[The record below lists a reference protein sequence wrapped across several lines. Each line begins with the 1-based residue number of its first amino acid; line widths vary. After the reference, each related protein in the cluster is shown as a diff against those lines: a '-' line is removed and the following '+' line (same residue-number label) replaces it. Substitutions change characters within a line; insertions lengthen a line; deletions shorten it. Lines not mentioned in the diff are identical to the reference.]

1 MRLDYILDNPSL
13 HTVILFYK
21 CKFYGSSGYFI
32 MSPERVKTVYVV
44 GHTTPDTDS
53 VCSSI
58 AYAYFKNIT
67 DKRYLFTPVRAGKMN
82 HETTFVLEKFGVPAS
97 AEIESLVATVNDLD
111 LKRPISIGV
120 RDSIQVLALLMREQG
135 VRTAPVVDESG
146 RLAGVV
152 GLKDIA
158 RHYMDSVG
166 FADLSKAPIELD
178 ILVKTLDGRVISNT
192 KRITVLSGRVW
203 IAAMQRGTMLNRV
216 RTGDVVVVGDQNEV
230 QLDLIRMG
238 CGAVIVTDNAPIAN
252 EVVAAARE
260 KDVLLLSSRHPAFA
274 TVQLMTMS
282 EPVSSI
288 MTTTCPTVGLYTP
301 LSEVRSKIVESEY
314 RSVVVV
320 DSDDRLIGFITRTD
334 LLKPVRKMAILVDH
348 NELSQAVDGIEEA
361 EILEIIDHHRVGDI
375 STTAPIYVY
384 NDPVGSTCTVVS
396 GIMFLYQTHIPKEIA
411 GILLSGILSD
421 TLLLTLSTTT
431 ERDSA
436 AAHRLAEI
444 AGIDMQAYARELLHE
459 SINLED
465 KSAVELIAADFKE
478 FIIGGKKLGV
488 SQMMSLDC
496 AEIDARERELVDEL
510 ERLRTANNY
519 DLTVLLVLNP
529 LGKGQERIL
538 LRGETWIVEKAFG
551 VKVENDTCTVYRVMS
566 RKKDFIPAIGQVL
579 SMGQGH

>member
-1 MRLDYILDNPSL
+1 LSQNG
-13 HTVILFYK
+13 T
-21 CKFYGSSGYFI
+21 
-32 MSPERVKTVYVV
+32 KTVYVV

-58 AYAYFKNIT
+58 AYAYFKNVT
-67 DKRYLFTPVRAGKMN
+67 DKRFLFTPVRAGKLN
-82 HETTFVLEKFGVPAS
+82 HETAFVLEKFGVPPS
-97 AEIESLVATVNDLD
+97 AEIDSLAATVNDLN
-111 LKRPISIGV
+111 LKRPIAIGAS
-120 RDSIQVLALLMREQG
+120 DSVQELALLMREQG
-135 VRTAPVVDESG
+135 VRSVPVVDESS

-158 RHYMDSVG
+158 RHYMESVG
-166 FADLSKAPIELD
+166 FTDLSKAPIELD
-178 ILVKTLDGRVISNT
+178 ILLKTLNGRVISNS
-192 KRITVLSGRVW
+192 RQLTVLTGRVL
-203 IAAMQRGTMLNRV
+203 IAAMQRGTLLNRI
-216 RTGDVVVVGDQNEV
+216 RPGDVAVVGDQNDV
-230 QLDLIRMG
+230 QLELIRAG
-238 CGAVIVTDNAPIAN
+238 CSTIIVTDNAPVSN
-252 EVVAAARE
+252 ELMAAAKE
-260 KDVLLLSSRHPAFA
+260 KGVLLLSSPQPAFA

-288 MTTTCPTVGLYTP
+288 MTTSCPTVGLYTP
-301 LSEVRSKIVESEY
+301 MTEVRSKIVESDY

-320 DSDDRLIGFITRTD
+320 DSDNRLIGFITRTD
-334 LLKPVRKMAILVDH
+334 LLTPVRKTAILVDH

-384 NDPVGSTCTVVS
+384 NDPVGSTCTVVA
-396 GIMFLYQTHIPKEIA
+396 GIMFLYQTHIPREIA

-431 ERDSA
+431 ERDRVSA
-436 AAHRLAEI
+436 KRLAEV
-444 AGIDMQAYARELLHE
+444 AGVDIQSYAKELLHA

-465 KSAVELIAADFKE
+465 KTAGQLIAADFKE
-478 FIIGGKKLGV
+478 FLIGGKKLGV

-496 AEIDARERELVDEL
+496 TEIDARERELVDEL
-510 ERLRTANNY
+510 ERLRMANNY

-538 LRGETWIVEKAFG
+538 LRGETWIVEKAFN
-551 VKVENDTCTVYRVMS
+551 VKVVHDTCTVHRVMS

-579 SMGQGH
+579 SMGQGVR

>member
-1 MRLDYILDNPSL
+1 
-13 HTVILFYK
+13 
-21 CKFYGSSGYFI
+21 
-32 MSPERVKTVYVV
+32 MSPDRLKTVYVV

-53 VCSSI
+53 VCSAI
-58 AYAYFKNIT
+58 AYAYFKNIA
-67 DKRYLFTPVRAGKMN
+67 DRRFLFTPVRAGKLN
-82 HETTFVLEKFGVPAS
+82 HETTFVLNRFGVPAS
-97 AEIESLVATVNDLD
+97 AEIDSLVATVSDLE

-120 RDSIQVLALLMREQG
+120 RDSIQALALLMREKG
-135 VRTAPVVDESG
+135 VRSVPVVDDAG

-178 ILVKTLDGRVISNT
+178 ILLKTLEGRVISNSR
-192 KRITVLSGRVW
+192 KLTVLTGRVF
-203 IAAMQRGTMLNRV
+203 IAAMQRGTMLNRL
-216 RTGDVVVVGDQNEV
+216 RSGDVVIAGDQNDI
-230 QLDLIRMG
+230 QLELIRMG
-238 CGAVIVTDNAPIAN
+238 CTAVIVTDNAPIAN
-252 EVVAAARE
+252 EVTAAARE
-260 KDVLLLSSRHPAFA
+260 QGVLLISSPQPAFA

-288 MTTTCPTVGLYTP
+288 MTSTCPTVGLYT
-301 LSEVRSKIVESEY
+301 SMGEVRSKIVESDY
-314 RSVVVV
+314 RSVIVV
-320 DSDDRLIGFITRTD
+320 DSDNRLIGFITRTD
-334 LLKPVRKMAILVDH
+334 LLTPVRKMAILVDH

-384 NDPVGSTCTVVS
+384 NDPVGSTCTVVA
-396 GIMFLYQTHIPKEIA
+396 GIMFLHQTHIPKEIA
-411 GILLSGILSD
+411 GILLAGILSD

-431 ERDSA
+431 ERDRMEA
-436 AAHRLAEI
+436 KRLAGI
-444 AGIDMQAYARELLHE
+444 AGIDIPAFAKELLHE
-459 SINLED
+459 SIHLED
-465 KSAVELIAADFKE
+465 RSAGELIAADFKE
-478 FIIGGKKLGV
+478 FLINGKKLGV

-510 ERLRTANNY
+510 ERLRRVNNY

-538 LRGETWIVEKAFG
+538 LRGETWIVEKAFN
-551 VKVENDTCTVYRVMS
+551 VKVVNDTCIVPWIMS

-579 SMGQGH
+579 STGRER

>member
-1 MRLDYILDNPSL
+1 MAPD
-13 HTVILFYK
+13 K
-21 CKFYGSSGYFI
+21 
-32 MSPERVKTVYVV
+32 VKTVYVV

-58 AYAYFKNIT
+58 AYAYFKNVT
-67 DKRYLFTPVRAGKMN
+67 DKRYLFTPVRAGKLN
-82 HETTFVLEKFGVPAS
+82 HETAFVLEKFGVPPS
-97 AEIESLVATVNDLD
+97 AEIDSLVATVSDLE

-120 RDSIQVLALLMREQG
+120 HDSIQVLALLMREQG
-135 VRTAPVVDESG
+135 VRSVPVVDDSG

-166 FADLSKAPIELD
+166 FADLTKAPIELD
-178 ILVKTLDGRVISNT
+178 ILLKTLDGRVISNT
-192 KRITVLSGRVW
+192 KQITVLTGRVL

-216 RTGDVVVVGDQNEV
+216 RTGDIVVAGDQNDV
-230 QLDLIRMG
+230 QLELIRMG
-238 CGAVIVTDNAPIAN
+238 CSTVIVTDNAPIAN
-252 EVVAAARE
+252 EVIVAARE
-260 KDVLLLSSRHPAFA
+260 KDVLLISSRHPAFA

-288 MTTTCPTVGLYTP
+288 MTVTCPTIGLYTP
-301 LSEVRSKIVESEY
+301 MAEVRSKIIESDY

-320 DSDDRLIGFITRTD
+320 DSDNRLIGIITRTD

-384 NDPVGSTCTVVS
+384 NDPVGSTCTVVA
-396 GIMFLYQTHIPKEIA
+396 GIMFLHQTHVPKEIA

-431 ERDSA
+431 DRDRV

-444 AGIDMQAYARELLHE
+444 AGIEIQSYAKELLHA

-465 KSAVELIAADFKE
+465 KSAAQLIAADFKE
-478 FIIGGKKLGV
+478 FLIGGKKLGI

-496 AEIDARERELVDEL
+496 SEIDARERELIDEL
-510 ERLRTANNY
+510 ERLRSVNEY
-519 DLTVLLVLNP
+519 DLVALLVLNP

-538 LRGETWIVEKAFG
+538 LRGDKWIVEKAFN
-551 VKVENDTCTVYRVMS
+551 VTVVNDTCTVYRVMS

-579 SMGQGH
+579 SLGQGG

>member
-1 MRLDYILDNPSL
+1 
-13 HTVILFYK
+13 
-21 CKFYGSSGYFI
+21 
-32 MSPERVKTVYVV
+32 MSPHRVKTVYVV

-53 VCSSI
+53 VCSAI
-58 AYAYFKNIT
+58 AYAYFKNVT
-67 DKRYLFTPVRAGKMN
+67 DKRYVFTPARAGKLN
-82 HETTFVLEKFGVPAS
+82 HETSFVLNRFGVPAP
-97 AEIESLVATVNDLD
+97 AVIDSLVATVSDLD
-111 LKRPISIGV
+111 LKRPIAVGV

-135 VRTAPVVDESG
+135 VRSVPVVDDAG

-166 FADLSKAPIELD
+166 FTDLTKAPIELD
-178 ILVKTLDGRVISNT
+178 ILLKTLDGRVISNPKQVT
-192 KRITVLSGRVW
+192 IITGRVF

-216 RTGDVVVVGDQNEV
+216 RPGDVVIVGDQNDV
-230 QLDLIRMG
+230 QLELIRMG
-238 CGAVIVTDNAPIAN
+238 CSAVIVTDNAPVAS
-252 EVVAAARE
+252 EVIAAAGE
-260 KDVLLLSSRHPAFA
+260 KGVLLLSSPHPAFA

-288 MTTTCPTVGLYTP
+288 MTTSCPTVGLYTP
-301 LSEVRSKIVESEY
+301 MAEVRSKIVESDY
-314 RSVVVV
+314 RSVIVI
-320 DSDDRLIGFITRTD
+320 DSDSRLIGFITRTD

-384 NDPVGSTCTVVS
+384 NDPVGSTCTVVA

-411 GILLSGILSD
+411 SILLSGILSD

-431 ERDSA
+431 ERDRVA
-436 AAHRLAEI
+436 AQRLTEI
-444 AGIDMQAYARELLHE
+444 AGIDIQAYAKELLHE
-459 SINLED
+459 SINIED
-465 KSAVELIAADFKE
+465 KSAAELIAADFKE
-478 FIIGGKKLGV
+478 FLIGGKKLGI

-496 AEIDARERELVDEL
+496 AEIDARERELVAEL
-510 ERLRTANNY
+510 ERLRSANNY

-538 LRGETWIVEKAFG
+538 LRGETWIVEKAFN
-551 VKVENDTCTVYRVMS
+551 VKVVNDTCTVSRVMS

-579 SMGQGH
+579 SMGMQGR

>member
-1 MRLDYILDNPSL
+1 
-13 HTVILFYK
+13 
-21 CKFYGSSGYFI
+21 
-32 MSPERVKTVYVV
+32 MSPDRNKTVYVV
-44 GHTTPDTDS
+44 GHTIPDTDS

-58 AYAYFKNIT
+58 AYAYFKNAT
-67 DKRYLFTPVRAGKMN
+67 DKRYLFTPVRAGKLN
-82 HETTFVLEKFGVPAS
+82 HETAFVLEKFGVPSS
-97 AEIESLVATVNDLD
+97 AEIDSLAATVSDLE
-111 LKRPISIGV
+111 LKRPIAVDV
-120 RDSIQVLALLMREQG
+120 RDSVQTLALLMREKG
-135 VRTAPVVDESG
+135 VRSVPVTDGSG

-178 ILVKTLDGRVISNT
+178 ILLQTLEGRVISNT
-192 KRITVLSGRVW
+192 KQITVLTGRVL

-216 RTGDVVVVGDQNEV
+216 RPGDVVVAGDQNDV
-230 QLDLIRMG
+230 QLELIRMG
-238 CGAVIVTDNAPIAN
+238 CSAVIVTDNAQIAN
-252 EVVAAARE
+252 DVIAAARE
-260 KDVLLLSSRHPAFA
+260 KNVLLVSSPKSAFA

-288 MTTTCPTVGLYTP
+288 MTTSTPTVGLYAP
-301 LSEVRSKIVESEY
+301 ISEVRQKVVESDY

-320 DSDDRLIGFITRTD
+320 DSENRLIGFITRTD
-334 LLKPVRKMAILVDH
+334 LLSPVRKLAILVDH

-361 EILEIIDHHRVGDI
+361 EILEIIDNHRVGDI

-384 NDPVGSTCTVVS
+384 NDPVGSTCTVVAS
-396 GIMFLYQTHIPKEIA
+396 IMFLYQTHIPTEIA

-431 ERDSA
+431 ERDRIA
-436 AAHRLAEI
+436 AERLAGI
-444 AGIDMQAYARELLHE
+444 AGIDIQAYAKELLHA

-465 KSAVELIAADFKE
+465 KTAEQLIAADFKE
-478 FIIGGKKLGV
+478 FVISGKKLGV

-496 AEIDARERELVDEL
+496 AEIDSRERELVDEL

-551 VKVENDTCTVYRVMS
+551 VKVEHDTCTVHRVMS

-579 SMGQGH
+579 SMGQGR

>member
-1 MRLDYILDNPSL
+1 MCPD
-13 HTVILFYK
+13 
-21 CKFYGSSGYFI
+21 
-32 MSPERVKTVYVV
+32 RVKTVYVV

-67 DKRYLFTPVRAGKMN
+67 DKRFLFTPVRAGKLN
-82 HETTFVLEKFGVPAS
+82 HETSFVLEKFCVPVS
-97 AEIESLVATVNDLD
+97 AEIDSLAATVNDLD
-111 LKRPISIGV
+111 LKRPIAVNI

-135 VRTAPVVDESG
+135 VRSVPVVDDTG

-166 FADLSKAPIELD
+166 FADLSKAPIEID
-178 ILVKTLDGRVISNT
+178 ILLKTLDGRVINNT
-192 KRITVLSGRVW
+192 KQLTVLTGRVL
-203 IAAMQRGTMLNRV
+203 IAAMQRGTILNRV
-216 RTGDVVVVGDQNEV
+216 RPGDVVVVGDQNDV
-230 QLDLIRMG
+230 QLELIRMG
-238 CGAVIVTDNAPIAN
+238 CSAVIVTDNAQITN
-252 EVVAAARE
+252 EVIAAARE
-260 KDVLLLSSRHPAFA
+260 KGVLLISSPKPAFA

-288 MTTTCPTVGLYTP
+288 MTASTPTVGLYTP
-301 LSEVRSKIVESEY
+301 ITEVRTKIVESDY

-320 DSDDRLIGFITRTD
+320 DSDNRLIGFITRTD
-334 LLKPVRKMAILVDH
+334 LLTPVRKMAILVDH

-384 NDPVGSTCTVVS
+384 NDPVGSTCTVVA
-396 GIMFLYQTHIPKEIA
+396 GIMFLHQTHIPGEIA

-431 ERDSA
+431 ERDRVTA
-436 AAHRLAEI
+436 RRLAEI
-444 AGIDMQAYARELLHE
+444 ADIEIQSYAKELLHE
-459 SINLED
+459 SINIED
-465 KSAVELIAADFKE
+465 KTAAELIAADFKE
-478 FIIGGKKLGV
+478 FLIGGKKLGV

-496 AEIDARERELVDEL
+496 AEIDARERELVEEL
-510 ERLRTANNY
+510 ERLRSVNEY

-538 LRGETWIVEKAFG
+538 LRGETWIVEKAFN
-551 VKVENDTCTVYRVMS
+551 VKVAHDTCTVHRVMS

-579 SMGQGH
+579 SMGTGR

>member
-1 MRLDYILDNPSL
+1 MNSDATRN
-13 HTVILFYK
+13 
-21 CKFYGSSGYFI
+21 
-32 MSPERVKTVYVV
+32 VYVV
-44 GHTTPDTDS
+44 GHTAPDTDS

-58 AYAYFKNIT
+58 AYAYFKNVT
-67 DKRYLFTPVRAGKMN
+67 DKRFMFTPVRAGKLN
-82 HETTFVLEKFGVPAS
+82 HETAFVLERFGVPPS
-97 AEIESLVATVNDLD
+97 AEIDSLVATVNDLNM
-111 LKRPISIGV
+111 KRPIAVGV
-120 RDSIQVLALLMREQG
+120 RDSVQALAQLMREQG
-135 VRTAPVVDESG
+135 VRSVPVVDANG
-146 RLAGVV
+146 RMAGVV

-166 FADLSKAPIELD
+166 FADLSKTPIELD
-178 ILVKTLDGRVISNT
+178 ILLKTLHGRVISNT
-192 KRITVLSGRVW
+192 RQTTVLTGRVL

-216 RTGDVVVVGDQNEV
+216 QPGDVVVVGDQNDV
-230 QLDLIRMG
+230 QLELLRMG
-238 CGAVIVTDNAPIAN
+238 CAALIVTDNQTITS
-252 EVVAAARE
+252 EVIAAAKE
-260 KDVLLLSSRHPAFA
+260 KGALLLSSPHPAFA

-288 MTTTCPTVGLYTP
+288 MSTTCPTVGLYTP
-301 LSEVRSKIVESEY
+301 MAEVRSKIVESDY

-320 DSDDRLIGFITRTD
+320 DSDNRLIGFITRTD
-334 LLKPVRKMAILVDH
+334 LLKPVRKRAILVDH

-384 NDPVGSTCTVVS
+384 NDPVGSTCTVVA

-431 ERDSA
+431 ERDKTA
-436 AAHRLAEI
+436 AQRLAEI
-444 AGIDMQAYARELLHE
+444 AGVEIQSYAKELLHA

-465 KSAVELIAADFKE
+465 KTAAQLIAADFKE
-478 FIIGGKKLGV
+478 FLIGGKKLGV

-510 ERLRTANNY
+510 ERLRKASGY

-538 LRGETWIVEKAFG
+538 LRGETWIVEKAFN
-551 VKVENDTCTVYRVMS
+551 VKVANDTCTVLRVMS

-579 SMGQGH
+579 SMGGR

>member
-1 MRLDYILDNPSL
+1 
-13 HTVILFYK
+13 
-21 CKFYGSSGYFI
+21 
-32 MSPERVKTVYVV
+32 MSPHRVKNVYVV

-53 VCSSI
+53 VCSAI

-67 DKRYLFTPVRAGKMN
+67 DKRYVFTPVRAGKLN
-82 HETTFVLEKFGVPAS
+82 HETSFVLEKFGVPAS
-97 AEIESLVATVNDLD
+97 AEIDSLVATVNDLE
-111 LKRPISIGV
+111 LKKPIAV
-120 RDSIQVLALLMREQG
+120 HVQDSIKALAVMMREQN
-135 VRTAPVVDESG
+135 VRSVPVVDDSG

-178 ILVKTLDGRVISNT
+178 ILLKTLDARVMSNAKQLTVLTGRVF
-192 KRITVLSGRVW
+192 
-203 IAAMQRGTMLNRV
+203 IAAMQRGTLLNWLRP
-216 RTGDVVVVGDQNEV
+216 GDVVVVGDQNEV
-230 QLDLIRMG
+230 QLELIRSG
-238 CGAVIVTDNAPIAN
+238 CSAVIVTDNAILAN
-252 EVVAAARE
+252 EVIAAATE
-260 KDVLLLSSRHPAFA
+260 KSVLLLSSPHPAFA

-288 MTTTCPTVGLYTP
+288 MTANCPTVGMYAP
-301 LSEVRSKIVESEY
+301 ISDVRAKIVESDY

-320 DSDDRLIGFITRTD
+320 DSERRLIGFITRTD
-334 LLKPVRKMAILVDH
+334 LLTPVRKLAILVDH

-384 NDPVGSTCTVVS
+384 NDPVGSTCTVVA
-396 GIMFLYQTHIPKEIA
+396 GIMFLYQTHIPKELA

-431 ERDSA
+431 ERDHVA
-436 AAHRLAEI
+436 AKRLAEL
-444 AGIDMQAYARELLHE
+444 AGVDIPSFSRELLHA
-459 SINLED
+459 SINIED
-465 KSAVELIAADFKE
+465 RSATELIAADFKE
-478 FIIGGKKLGV
+478 FLIGGKKLGV

-496 AEIDARERELVDEL
+496 AEIDLRERELVAEL
-510 ERLRTANNY
+510 ERLRITHNY

-538 LRGETWIVEKAFG
+538 LRGQTWIVEKAFG
-551 VKVENDTCTVYRVMS
+551 VTVVNDTCTVPRVMS
-566 RKKDFIPAIGQVL
+566 RKKDFIPAIGQAL
-579 SMGQGH
+579 SLGQ

>member
-1 MRLDYILDNPSL
+1 
-13 HTVILFYK
+13 
-21 CKFYGSSGYFI
+21 
-32 MSPERVKTVYVV
+32 MSPDRAKKTVYVV

-58 AYAYFKNIT
+58 AYAYFKNST
-67 DKRYLFTPVRAGKMN
+67 DKRFLFTPVRAGKLN
-82 HETTFVLEKFGVPAS
+82 HETTFVLERFGVPPS
-97 AEIESLVATVNDLD
+97 AEIESLVATVSDLD
-111 LKRPISIGV
+111 LKRPIAVGV

-135 VRTAPVVDESG
+135 VRSVPVVDESG
-146 RLAGVV
+146 RMAGVV

-166 FADLSKAPIELD
+166 FADLAKAPIELD
-178 ILVKTLDGRVISNT
+178 ILLKTLDGRVMSNT
-192 KRITVLSGRVW
+192 KQITVLTGRVL

-216 RTGDVVVVGDQNEV
+216 RPGDVVVVGDQNDV
-230 QLDLIRMG
+230 QLELIRMG
-238 CGAVIVTDNAPIAN
+238 CSTVIVTDNAPIGA
-252 EVVAAARE
+252 EVIAAARD
-260 KDVLLLSSRHPAFA
+260 KGVLLVSSRHPAFA

-288 MTTTCPTVGLYTP
+288 MTTSCPTVGLYTP
-301 LSEVRSKIVESEY
+301 ISDVRSKIVESDY
-314 RSVVVV
+314 RSVVVI
-320 DSDDRLIGFITRTD
+320 DSDHRLIGFITRTD

-384 NDPVGSTCTVVS
+384 NDPVGSTCTVVA

-431 ERDSA
+431 ERDRAS
-436 AAHRLAEI
+436 AHRLAEI
-444 AGIDMQAYARELLHE
+444 AGIDVQSYARELLHE
-459 SINLED
+459 SIHLED
-465 KSAVELIAADFKE
+465 RSAAELIAADFKE
-478 FIIGGKKLGV
+478 FLIGGKKLGV

-496 AEIDARERELVDEL
+496 AEIDARERELVAEL
-510 ERLRTANNY
+510 ERLRSANGY
-519 DLTVLLVLNP
+519 DLVVLLVLNP

-538 LRGETWIVEKAFG
+538 LRGEAWIVEKAFD
-551 VKVENDTCTVYRVMS
+551 VTVANDTCTVPRVMS

-579 SMGQGH
+579 SMGRGR

>member
-1 MRLDYILDNPSL
+1 MKSD
-13 HTVILFYK
+13 
-21 CKFYGSSGYFI
+21 
-32 MSPERVKTVYVV
+32 RVKTVYVV
-44 GHTTPDTDS
+44 GHTAPDTDS
-53 VCSSI
+53 VCSAI

-67 DKRYLFTPVRAGKMN
+67 DKRFLFTPVRAGKLN
-82 HETTFVLEKFGVPAS
+82 HETTFVLNRFGVPATP
-97 AEIESLVATVNDLD
+97 EIDSLVATVSDLD
-111 LKRPISIGV
+111 LKRPIAVEV
-120 RDSIQVLALLMREQG
+120 RDSIQALALLMREKG
-135 VRTAPVVDESG
+135 VRSVPVVDEEG

-178 ILVKTLDGRVISNT
+178 ILLKTLDGRVISNS
-192 KRITVLSGRVW
+192 KRMTVLAGRVF

-216 RTGDVVVVGDQNEV
+216 RPGDVVIAGDQNDV

-238 CGAVIVTDNAPIAN
+238 CSAVIVTDNAPVAN
-252 EVVAAARE
+252 EVIAAAGE
-260 KDVLLLSSRHPAFA
+260 KGVLLVSSPQSAFA
-274 TVQLMTMS
+274 SVQLMTMS

-301 LSEVRSKIVESEY
+301 MAEVRSKIVESDY
-314 RSVVVV
+314 RSVIVV
-320 DSDDRLIGFITRTD
+320 DSDRRLIGFITRTD

-384 NDPVGSTCTVVS
+384 NDPVGSTCTVVA
-396 GIMFLYQTHIPKEIA
+396 GIMFLHQTHIPNEIA

-421 TLLLTLSTTT
+421 TLFLTLSTTT
-431 ERDSA
+431 ERDRITA
-436 AAHRLAEI
+436 QRLAEI
-444 AGIDMQAYARELLHE
+444 AGIDIPVFAKELLHE
-459 SINLED
+459 SIYIED
-465 KSAVELIAADFKE
+465 RSAEELIAADFKE
-478 FIIGGKKLGV
+478 FLINGKKLGV

-496 AEIDARERELVDEL
+496 AEIDVRERELVGEL
-510 ERLRTANNY
+510 ERLRRANNY

-538 LRGETWIVEKAFG
+538 LRGETWIVEKAFN
-551 VKVENDTCTVYRVMS
+551 VKVVNDTCIVPWVMS

-579 SMGQGH
+579 SMGQDR

>member
-1 MRLDYILDNPSL
+1 
-13 HTVILFYK
+13 
-21 CKFYGSSGYFI
+21 
-32 MSPERVKTVYVV
+32 MSPEQVKTVYVV

-53 VCSSI
+53 VCSAI

-67 DKRYLFTPVRAGKMN
+67 DKRFLFTPVRAGKLN
-82 HETTFVLEKFGVPAS
+82 HETTFVLKRFGVPVT
-97 AEIESLVATVNDLD
+97 AEIDSLVATVSDLD
-111 LKRPISIGV
+111 LKRPVSVGV
-120 RDSIQVLALLMREQG
+120 RDSIQALALLMREKG
-135 VRTAPVVDESG
+135 VRSVPVADEAS

-158 RHYMDSVG
+158 RHYIDSVG

-178 ILVKTLDGRVISNT
+178 ILLKTLDGRVISNS
-192 KRITVLSGRVW
+192 KQITVLTGRVF
-203 IAAMQRGTMLNRV
+203 IAAMQQGTMLNRV
-216 RTGDVVVVGDQNEV
+216 RPGDVVIAGDQNDV
-230 QLDLIRMG
+230 QLELIRMG
-238 CGAVIVTDNAPIAN
+238 CSAVIVTDKAPVAQ
-252 EVVAAARE
+252 EVIAAAAE
-260 KDVLLLSSRHPAFA
+260 KGVLLLSSPHPAFA

-288 MTTTCPTVGLYTP
+288 MTATCPTVGLYTP
-301 LSEVRSKIVESEY
+301 MAEVRSKIVESDY

-320 DSDDRLIGFITRTD
+320 DSDSRLVGFVTRTD
-334 LLKPVRKMAILVDH
+334 LLKPIRKMAILVDH

-384 NDPVGSTCTVVS
+384 NDPVGSTCTVVA
-396 GIMFLYQTHIPKEIA
+396 GIMFLHQTHMPKELA
-411 GILLSGILSD
+411 GILLSGVLSD

-431 ERDSA
+431 ERDRIIA
-436 AAHRLAEI
+436 KRLAEI
-444 AGIDMQAYARELLHE
+444 ADVDIPSYAKELLHE

-465 KSAVELIAADFKE
+465 KTAAELIASDFKE
-478 FIIGGKKLGV
+478 FLIGGKKLGV

-529 LGKGQERIL
+529 LGKVQERIL
-538 LRGETWIVEKAFG
+538 VRGEAWIVEKAFG
-551 VKVENDTCTVYRVMS
+551 VKVVNDTCTVPRVMS

-579 SMGQGH
+579 SLGGR